1 MKYDIKLTIRRC
13 TEKMPNAKTLAK
25 KQSDVEVLKEKLS
38 KSKLV
43 ILADYRGINVTDITA
58 IRADLRK
65 ENCEYVV
72 AKNSTLKF
80 AVKDTEIAD
89 LAQYLEG
96 PTAVTFSYDDYVAPA
111 KVLYDYAKNNDF
123 YQIKAGI
130 MDGKV
135 ISAEEVIK
143 LAKLP
148 SREML
153 LTQLAT
159 VLLANIRNLAVVLD
173 QARQKQE
180 ENA

>member
-1 MKYDIKLTIRRC
+1 MA
-13 TEKMPNAKTLAK
+13 NAKVLAQ
-25 KQSDVEVLKEKLS
+25 KQSDIAELKEKFE

-43 ILADYRGINVTDITA
+43 ILTDYRGINVEDITK

-65 ENCEYVV
+65 ANCEYKV
-72 AKNSTLKF
+72 AKNTTLKF
-80 AVKDTEIAD
+80 AAKEANLEGITDV
-89 LAQYLEG
+89 LEG
-96 PTAVTFSYDDYVAPA
+96 PTAITFSYEDYVEPA
-111 KVLYDYAKNNDF
+111 KVLYNYAKTSEF
-123 YQIKAGI
+123 YKIKGGI

-135 ISAEEVIK
+135 ISVDEILK

-159 VLLANIRNLAVVLD
+159 ALLANIRNVAVVLD
-173 QARQKQE
+173 QVRQKQE

>member
-1 MKYDIKLTIRRC
+1 MA
-13 TEKMPNAKTLAK
+13 NAKVLAK
-25 KQSDVEVLKEKLS
+25 KQSEVEVYKEKFE
-38 KSKLV
+38 KSKLI
-43 ILADYRGINVTDITA
+43 ILTDYRGINVSDITK

-65 ENCEYVV
+65 TDCEYKV
-72 AKNSTLKF
+72 AKNTILQF
-80 AVKDTEIAD
+80 AAKEANLEGLTE
-89 LAQYLEG
+89 LLQG
-96 PTAVTFSYDDYVAPA
+96 PTAITFSYEDYVEPA
-111 KVLYDYAKNNDF
+111 KVLYDYAKKSDF
-123 YQIKAGI
+123 YKIKGGV

-135 ISAEEVIK
+135 ISVEEIEK

-173 QARQKQE
+173 QTREKLE

>member
-1 MKYDIKLTIRRC
+1 
-13 TEKMPNAKTLAK
+13 MPNAKVLAK
-25 KQSDVEVLKEKLS
+25 KQEDAKNLKEKFD

-43 ILADYRGINVTDITA
+43 ILADYRGINVEDITKM
-58 IRADLRK
+58 RAELRK
-65 ENCEYVV
+65 TDCEYIV
-72 AKNSTLKF
+72 AKNSTLRF
-80 AVKDTEIAD
+80 AVKDSDIEGISE
-89 LAQYLEG
+89 YLEG

-111 KVLYDYAKNNDF
+111 KVLYDYAEKSDF
-123 YQIKAGI
+123 YKIKAGI

-135 ISAEEVIK
+135 ISADEVIK

-148 SREML
+148 SKEML

-173 QARQKQE
+173 QAREKQE

>member
-1 MKYDIKLTIRRC
+1 
-13 TEKMPNAKTLAK
+13 MPNAKVLAK
-25 KQSDVEVLKEKLS
+25 KQSDAEVLKEKFE

-43 ILADYRGINVTDITA
+43 ILADYRGINVEDITK

-65 ENCEYVV
+65 SDCEYVV

-80 AVKDTEIAD
+80 AVKGTEVEGMSEF
-89 LAQYLEG
+89 LEG
-96 PTAVTFSYDDYVAPA
+96 PTAVLFSYDDYVGPS
-111 KVLYDYAKNNDF
+111 KVLYDYSNGKDYYN
-123 YQIKAGI
+123 IKAGI

-143 LAKLP
+143 IAKLP

-173 QARQKQE
+173 QAREKMEQE
-180 ENA
+180 A

>member
-1 MKYDIKLTIRRC
+1 
-13 TEKMPNAKTLAK
+13 MPNAKVLAK
-25 KQSDVEVLKEKLS
+25 KQEDAKNLKEKFD

-43 ILADYRGINVTDITA
+43 ILADYRGINVEDITKM
-58 IRADLRK
+58 RAELRK
-65 ENCEYVV
+65 TDCEYIV
-72 AKNSTLKF
+72 AKNSTLRF
-80 AVKDTEIAD
+80 AVKDSDIEGISE
-89 LAQYLEG
+89 YLEG

-111 KVLYDYAKNNDF
+111 KVLYDYAEKSDF
-123 YQIKAGI
+123 YKIKAGI

-135 ISAEEVIK
+135 ISADEIIK

-148 SREML
+148 SKEML

-173 QARQKQE
+173 QAREKQE

>member
-1 MKYDIKLTIRRC
+1 
-13 TEKMPNAKTLAK
+13 MPNAKVLAK
-25 KQSDVEVLKEKLS
+25 KQSEAEELKNKFE

-43 ILADYRGINVTDITA
+43 ILADYRGINVEDITK

-65 ENCEYVV
+65 SNSEYVV
-72 AKNSTLKF
+72 AKNSTLRF
-80 AVKDTEIAD
+80 AVKGTEIEGISE
-89 LAQYLEG
+89 YLEG
-96 PTAVTFSYDDYVAPA
+96 PTAVTFSYEDYVTPA
-111 KVLYDYAKNNDF
+111 KVLYDYAKDSEF
-123 YQIKAGI
+123 YKIKAGI

-148 SREML
+148 SKEML

-173 QARQKQE
+173 QVAKKDE
-180 ENA
+180 TAE